1 MIRARAILIDLDGTL
16 VDSIPGLSEAA
27 HRMMVELGL
36 APLPQSQVQT
46 YVGKGIARLVERVL
60 TGRPDGKPEPA
71 LFDAALKVYERHYL
85 DTVAL
90 GCNVYPGVIDGLDA
104 MRARGF
110 ALGCVTNKSGRFA
123 ELLLE
128 RMDLIRYFPVRV
140 AGDTLPVKKPDPAPL
155 LHAARLIGV
164 SPEEM
169 VMIGDSANDAVAAQ
183 RAGCPVICVSYGYR
197 EGADIHSIGADAI
210 VDSLTEAHALIE
222 PMGER

>member
-1 MIRARAILIDLDGTL
+1 
-16 VDSIPGLSEAA
+16 
-27 HRMMVELGL
+27 MMVELGL

-90 GCNVYPGVIDGLDA
+90 GCNVYPGVIEGLDT

-110 ALGCVTNKSGRFA
+110 ELGCVTNKSGRFA